1 LALEAALK
9 LHARVLPAW
18 IEDERRLLRYLVTT
32 HDGHP
37 YVEDLLDAVCLITS
51 WVLIAVAVLAVVG
64 VIADALV

>member
-1 LALEAALK
+1 MK
-9 LHARVLPAW
+9 LRARTLPAW

-51 WVLIAVAVLAVVG
+51 WALIAIAVLAVVG
-64 VIADALV
+64 VILDVVV